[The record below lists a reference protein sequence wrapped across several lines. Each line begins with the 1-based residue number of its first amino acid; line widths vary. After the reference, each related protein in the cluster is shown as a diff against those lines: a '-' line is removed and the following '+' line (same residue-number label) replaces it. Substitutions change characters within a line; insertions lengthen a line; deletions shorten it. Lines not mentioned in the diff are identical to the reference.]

1 MQRCSPDQPIHVPR
15 PKTPLSLPDPDA
27 RFSCME
33 TDARTAPELVTLP
46 LKVSALGD
54 VSTPFSMLTEKL

>member
-1 MQRCSPDQPIHVPR
+1 
-15 PKTPLSLPDPDA
+15 LPDPEA
-27 RFSCME
+27 RFSCMA

-54 VSTPFSMLTEKL
+54 VITPFSMLTEKL